1 MGDFED
7 IKAHIRDINLDIIMD
22 KNNDV
27 DIDISRRYHN
37 RFRLFY
43 PSQKLIDCT
52 FKNGGV
58 LTGSR
63 ALRCYTIS
71 GKPILERRGVD
82 WDFVVT
88 LDQAFKICDE
98 MDINQIPSIGSTISI
113 ANQRSWRHPSYSD
126 SYRVGP
132 VDVQLIVKD
141 ELPDFKQIKSFR
153 IADFGYTISN
163 KINILNDLKQKM
175 QVESILREEYNKH
188 IEDLKQII
196 IKFNSIGSRI
206 RN

>member
-1 MGDFED
+1 MNEFEN
-7 IKAHIRDINLDIIMD
+7 IKAYIRDINLDIIMD

-27 DIDISRRYHN
+27 GIDISRRYYN

-43 PSQKLIDCT
+43 PSRKLIDCT

-71 GKPILERRGVD
+71 DKPILERRGAD
-82 WDFVVT
+82 WDFIVT

-98 MDINQIPSIGSTISI
+98 MNINQIPSIGSTISI
-113 ANQRSWRHPSYSD
+113 ANQRAWRHPDYSD
-126 SYRVGP
+126 AYRVGP
-132 VDVQLIVKD
+132 VDVQLIVSD
-141 ELPDFKQIKSFR
+141 ELPDFKQIGSVR
-153 IADFGYTISN
+153 ISDFGYTISN
-163 KINILNDLKQKM
+163 KINLLNDLNSKVK
-175 QVESILREEYNKH
+175 SDKDLRKEYNKH

-196 IKFNSIGSRI
+196 IKFNSIKI
-206 RN
+206 K

>member
-1 MGDFED
+1 MNEFEN
-7 IKAHIRDINLDIIMD
+7 IKAYIRDINLDIIMD

-43 PSQKLIDCT
+43 PSQKLIDCV

-71 GKPILERRGVD
+71 GKPILERRGAD

-98 MDINQIPSIGSTISI
+98 MNINQIPSIGSTISI
-113 ANQRSWRHPSYSD
+113 ANQRTWRHPADSD

-132 VDVQLIVKD
+132 VDVQLIVSD
-141 ELPDFKQIKSFR
+141 ELPDFKQIGSVR

-163 KINILNDLKQKM
+163 KINLLNDLNSKVK
-175 QVESILREEYNKH
+175 SDKDLRKEYNKH

-196 IKFNSIGSRI
+196 IKFNSIKI
-206 RN
+206 K